1 MSPAPPAPHPA
12 SLEEHAPLLNSHNSE
27 EEGMVR
33 SDSLSHTPSALE
45 VVGRNSASGLGAV
58 ATQLGLVVSTA
69 ALWRVLYTHPAGL
82 FTYHPSFQSLAVL
95 GFLEGPSPLLPSILA
110 PLTLARTE
118 RAGILLLQPQ
128 PPNAA
133 YKRKGLQLHQV
144 VQYTSGVA
152 IVAGAAF
159 IVYNKVAHGAKHFT
173 TWHAKSGLLTLILI
187 ALQLTFGA
195 VMVYTPLQRLIFK
208 SEERAK
214 KVWKYHR
221 FRLLSSPLPS
231 SALTSDEWRRM
242 SGYLTLFFLIL
253 TPLLALVSDWV
264 TQNSSKAERWV
275 IGVGLGVAGLGAFGR
290 VQTSKLGL
298 KTR

>member
-12 SLEEHAPLLNSHNSE
+12 SLEERAPLLNSHASE
-27 EEGMVR
+27 EEGMGR
-33 SDSLSHTPSALE
+33 SDTQGVTPSALQ
-45 VVGRNSASGLGAV
+45 VVGRNSAGGVAAV
-58 ATQLGLVVSTA
+58 VVQLGLIVSNA
-69 ALWRVLYTHPAGL
+69 VLWRVLYTHPAGL

-95 GFLEGPSPLLPSILA
+95 GFLEG
-110 PLTLARTE
+110 
-118 RAGILLLQPQ
+118 ILLLQPQ

-144 VQYTSGVA
+144 VQYTSCAA

-173 TWHAKSGLLTLILI
+173 TWHAKSGLVTLTLIF
-187 ALQLTFGA
+187 LQISFGA
-195 VMVYTPLQRLIFK
+195 VIVYTPLQRLIFRG
-208 SEERAK
+208 EDRAK
-214 KVWKYHR
+214 KLWKYH
-221 FRLLSSPLPS
+221 
-231 SALTSDEWRRM
+231 RM

-253 TPLLALVSDWV
+253 TPLLALASDWV
-264 TQNSSKAERWV
+264 RQNSSSAERWV
-275 IGVGLGVAGLGAFGR
+275 VGVGLAVAGVGALGR

>member
-95 GFLEGPSPLLPSILA
+95 GFLE
-110 PLTLARTE
+110 
-118 RAGILLLQPQ
+118 GILLLQPQ

>member
-1 MSPAPPAPHPA
+1 MSPAPPTPHPA

-95 GFLEGPSPLLPSILA
+95 GFLE
-110 PLTLARTE
+110 
-118 RAGILLLQPQ
+118 GILLLQPQ

-221 FRLLSSPLPS
+221 
-231 SALTSDEWRRM
+231 M